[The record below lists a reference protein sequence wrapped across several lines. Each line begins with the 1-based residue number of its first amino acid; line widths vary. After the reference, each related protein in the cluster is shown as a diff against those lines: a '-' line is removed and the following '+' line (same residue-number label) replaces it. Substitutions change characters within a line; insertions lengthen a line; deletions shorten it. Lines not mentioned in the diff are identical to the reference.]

1 MIVSTILEIN
11 NFTKIYTAG
20 KKAVDDISLS
30 VGAGELC
37 GFIGPNGSGKTTTI
51 RAAVGILNFEEGEIF
66 IDGHSVKKEPVLC
79 KSLIAYIPDNPDM
92 YDYITGIQYL
102 NYMGDMFSVPPT
114 EREERIEKYA
124 DRFELTGNLGD
135 LVSSYSHGMKQKLV
149 LIGAFLHQPRL
160 LVLDEPFVGLDP
172 RAAFQLKDMMRE
184 LCANGSGIFFSTH
197 VLEVAEKLCDN
208 VAIIKEGKLIASGKM
223 EDVRGKS
230 SLEDVFMEAVEHA

>member
-1 MIVSTILEIN
+1 MSTILEIN

-79 KSLIAYIPDNPDM
+79 KSLIAYIPDNPDI

-135 LVSSYSHGMKQKLV
+135 LVSSFSHGMKQKLV

-172 RAAFQLKDMMRE
+172 KAAFQLKDMMRE

-223 EDVRGKS
+223 EDVRGNS

>member
-1 MIVSTILEIN
+1 MSIILEIN

-135 LVSSYSHGMKQKLV
+135 LVSSFSHGMKQKLV

-172 RAAFQLKDMMRE
+172 KAAFQLKDMMRE

-223 EDVRGKS
+223 EDVRGNS

>member
-1 MIVSTILEIN
+1 MSTILEIN

-51 RAAVGILNFEEGEIF
+51 RAAVGIMNFEEGEIF
-66 IDGHSVKKEPVLC
+66 IDGHSVRKEPVLC
-79 KSLIAYIPDNPDM
+79 KSLIAYIPDNPDI

-172 RAAFQLKDMMRE
+172 KAAFQLKDMMRE

-223 EDVRGKS
+223 EDVRGNS